1 MKTKGFSIIEII
13 IVIAV
18 IGVIAALGYVYVN
31 RSAQVSNST
40 QEVSTAVP
48 EAPQITST
56 KDLDT
61 ATSTV
66 EEINLDTTDIEPEKT
81 DISFRAYFG

>member
-13 IVIAV
+13 IIIAV
-18 IGVIAALGYVYVN
+18 VGVIAALGYVYVN
-31 RSAQVSNST
+31 RPAQVSSST
-40 QEVSTAVP
+40 QEVSTAAP

-66 EEINLDTTDIEPEKT
+66 EEINLDTTDSDLDSIDDELNQ
-81 DISFRAYFG
+81 F